1 MGVVVGEWHFTD
13 GGPPS
18 FEVVAATL
26 HQATGREVRLTHNG
40 LRLELLPL
48 HVGVFEPHTED
59 HLFSV
64 RGFAP
69 PHPYLW
75 ENLDRVLNGFGGIC
89 QTDDPICWL
98 RNPANAALRTRWE
111 NLSARDRYL
120 LSLPPFGAATRRFD
134 RFLSHRRGGK

>member
-1 MGVVVGEWHFTD
+1 MGIVVGNWHFPD
-13 GGPPS
+13 GLPPN
-18 FEVVAATL
+18 FRTIADAL
-26 HQATGREVRLTHNG
+26 HEATGLEARLTHDG

-64 RGFAP
+64 RGFLP

-89 QTDDPICWL
+89 QTDDLIHWQP
-98 RNPANAALRTRWE
+98 NPADAALRTEWK
-111 NLSARDRYL
+111 NLSPRDRRL
-120 LSLPPFGAATRRFD
+120 LRLPPFGVATRLFD
-134 RFLSHRRGGK
+134 RFLTSRRGTK